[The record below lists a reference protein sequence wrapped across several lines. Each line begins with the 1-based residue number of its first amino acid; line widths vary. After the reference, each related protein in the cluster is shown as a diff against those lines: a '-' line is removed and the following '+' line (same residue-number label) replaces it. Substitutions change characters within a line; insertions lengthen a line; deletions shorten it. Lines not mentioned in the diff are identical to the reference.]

1 VGQARPQARVTLQ
14 DVADRAG
21 VSLTTAS
28 RAVND
33 GPRRVGRLLADRVH
47 RAAVE
52 LGYTANLQA
61 RAVATGQSTMVGVV
75 VHDIADPY
83 FSTIAAGLIEVADAR
98 NLLVCMSSTKA
109 TEAAEREYVALMRAQ
124 RARAVILIGS
134 RTDDIAARD
143 TLKAEITAFARQG
156 GRAVCIGQDLLGVD
170 TILPENAASAEALAR
185 AMVALGHR
193 RFAVL
198 AGPRGLLTAHD
209 RLVGFRAGLSAW
221 SVPLDPAR
229 VVHGAFTRDGGYEA
243 MSAILASGE
252 SLPDCVFAVTDVMA
266 LGALARLRAGGLE
279 VPSDVAL
286 AGFDDI
292 VTLRDVYPPL
302 TTVRLPLKQMGEMA
316 AGLVLSDALPIT
328 PGAPQTP
335 RVIPVPGEVI
345 LRDSTIPRPP
355 VLSPAHPS
363 TPLRTNSRIRYV
375 SLNWKALASSR
386 RLGTRPRQRPEP
398 IMWETVAA
406 LLTVSPGHAH
416 DPY

>member
-1 VGQARPQARVTLQ
+1 MGQARSDPARPGARATLQ

-28 RAVND
+28 RVVND
-33 GPRRVGRLLADRVH
+33 GSRRVGQPLADRVH
-47 RAAVE
+47 QAAAE

-61 RAVATGQSTMVGVV
+61 RAVATGHSTMIGVV

-83 FSTIAAGLIEVADAR
+83 FATIAAGLIEVADSR
-98 NLLVCMSSTKA
+98 HLLVCMSSTKA
-109 TEAAEREYVALMRAQ
+109 TEVAEREYVALMRAQ

-134 RTDDIAARD
+134 RTDDMPARD
-143 TLKAEITAFARQG
+143 ALRAEVAAFTRQG

-198 AGPRGLLTAHD
+198 AGPRGLLTARD
-209 RLVGFRAGLSAW
+209 RLDGFRAGLAAW

-229 VVHGAFTRDGGYEA
+229 VIYGAFTRDGGYEA
-243 MSAILASGE
+243 MSAILASRE
-252 SLPDCVFAVTDVMA
+252 PLPDCVFAVTDVMA

-279 VPSDVAL
+279 VPADVAL

-292 VTLRDVYPPL
+292 ATLRDIHPPL

-316 AGLVLSDALPIT
+316 AGLVLGDAP
-328 PGAPQTP
+328 PVAQNASQTP
-335 RVIPVPGEVI
+335 RVVPVPGEVI

-355 VLSPAHPS
+355 DPK
-363 TPLRTNSRIRYV
+363 TPLI
-375 SLNWKALASSR
+375 
-386 RLGTRPRQRPEP
+386 
-398 IMWETVAA
+398 
-406 LLTVSPGHAH
+406 
-416 DPY
+416 